1 MPTASLVQARQVA
14 HTYGR
19 GEDAVAVLRSVDL
32 DVAPA
37 ERVAITGPSGSGKT
51 TLLRILAGREVPS
64 GGRVVV
70 GGIDLTRI
78 GRRERDAYRREVVGY
93 VWQRPS
99 AGLLAGVSA
108 LDNVQV
114 PMLATGGSRE
124 RPGIAAQLLEALGLG
139 DELATPPER
148 MTPAQLRRL
157 ALAVALANRP
167 PLLLADEV
175 TAGLEWAAGR
185 QLLEDLCRLLD
196 DLGTAALLVGHEAR
210 AQRYVHRVVVIR
222 DGVALAGETA
232 W

>member
-1 MPTASLVQARQVA
+1 MAVAPLVQAREVA

-19 GEDAVAVLRSVDL
+19 GEDAVAALRSVDL
-32 DVAPA
+32 DVASA

-51 TLLRILAGREVPS
+51 TLLRILAGLEVPS

-70 GGIDLTRI
+70 AGLDLARI
-78 GRRERDAYRREVVGY
+78 GRRERDAYRRGVVGY

-99 AGLLAGVSA
+99 AGLLAGISA

-114 PMLATGGSRE
+114 PMLAADGSRE

-139 DELATPPER
+139 DQLATPPER
-148 MTPAQLRRL
+148 MAPEQIRRL

-196 DLGTAALLVGHEAR
+196 DLGTAALLVGHEVR
-210 AQRYVHRVVVIR
+210 VQRYVDRVVVIR
-222 DGVALAGETA
+222 DGVALAAEAT